1 MAVLLLKQMCGMS
14 LVSAG
19 GPQWGEASWV
29 LNAPSWKSKPSGVYS
44 VVQVAIQGAGD
55 RKLKPME
62 KTSPHRTPTVSLGRG
77 WVGVAVYND
86 FINYV
91 CNHCHYL
98 EMAPHLKRR
107 N

>member
-19 GPQWGEASWV
+19 GHQWGEASWV
-29 LNAPSWKSKPSGVYS
+29 LNAPSWKPKPLGVYS

-55 RKLKPME
+55 RKPKPME
-62 KTSPHRTPTVSLGRG
+62 KTPPHRAPTVSLGRR
-77 WVGVAVYND
+77 VGVAVYND

-91 CNHCHYL
+91 CTIVIIGKW
-98 EMAPHLKRR
+98 PPT
-107 N
+107 